1 MFTIL
6 LNTKLVAPIDMPLR
20 TAVARKKQGDS
31 GKRWFAFFI
40 GFVML
45 ASVAAYVLSLNPNS
59 QAGSFR
65 YGGLIFKQ
73 DPQGFFA
80 AEINSQPLNFFY
92 RPDDLSDVDLP
103 NSVVQKLAGTTALQ
117 ITYYWNSS
125 LAQNIALFQLDASNI
140 LDAKYGVFT
149 QPGFTTPNPLNMSVI
164 TCASATSFMPVLLLQ
179 EANNTA
185 IGADSSNP
193 DCIVVNASSDVGFAR
208 VSERLLYAML
218 AGSGK

>member
-1 MFTIL
+1 M
-6 LNTKLVAPIDMPLR
+6 VALIYMPLR
-20 TAVARKKQGDS
+20 TVTVRKEQGDS
-31 GKRWFAFFI
+31 SKRWFAFFI

-59 QAGSFR
+59 QGGSFR

-80 AEINSQPLNFFY
+80 AEINGQPLNFFY
-92 RPDDLSDVDLP
+92 KPGDLSDIDLP

-149 QPGFTTPNPLNMSVI
+149 QPGFTTPNPLNMPVI

-193 DCIVVNASSDVGFAR
+193 DCIVVNASSDFGFAR
-208 VSERLLYAML
+208 ASERLLYAML